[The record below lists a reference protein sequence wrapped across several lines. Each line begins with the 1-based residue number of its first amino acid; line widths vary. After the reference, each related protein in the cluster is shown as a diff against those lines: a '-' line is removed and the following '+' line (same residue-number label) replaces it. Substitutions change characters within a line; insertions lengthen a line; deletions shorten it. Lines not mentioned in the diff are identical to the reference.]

1 MDRREKTRHATP
13 ALNRRTREVR
23 ARPSH
28 AAVIQEPEG
37 HHLPS
42 CREHERRPL
51 AGQCWIHAGSS
62 PPRSGMMIEVVEK
75 ALGAA
80 QGRQVSKSS
89 VSAQHNR
96 LTPPAAWGW
105 TSDGGG
111 TVYRGRIRRSTEMRI
126 SVIAA
131 VPVDTLMPPCCVCE
145 DPTDIRSKDCD
156 PSPLSLLADQP
167 SCRPHKTSNPSSPF
181 GPMILPAP

>member
-1 MDRREKTRHATP
+1 MDRREENGQEKGQEKGDKTRHATA
-13 ALNRRTREVR
+13 ALNHRTREVR
-23 ARPSH
+23 ARPSPT
-28 AAVIQEPEG
+28 AVIQEPEG
-37 HHLPS
+37 HHLPF

-51 AGQCWIHAGSS
+51 AGRCWIHAGSS

-111 TVYRGRIRRSTEMRI
+111 TVYRGRIGSGE
-126 SVIAA
+126 
-131 VPVDTLMPPCCVCE
+131 
-145 DPTDIRSKDCD
+145 
-156 PSPLSLLADQP
+156 
-167 SCRPHKTSNPSSPF
+167 
-181 GPMILPAP
+181 APR

>member
-1 MDRREKTRHATP
+1 MDRREENGQEKGDKTRHATA
-13 ALNRRTREVR
+13 ALNHRTREVR
-23 ARPSH
+23 ARPSPT
-28 AAVIQEPEG
+28 AVIQEPEG
-37 HHLPS
+37 HHLPF

-51 AGQCWIHAGSS
+51 AGRCWIHAGSS

-111 TVYRGRIRRSTEMRI
+111 TVYSGRI
-126 SVIAA
+126 
-131 VPVDTLMPPCCVCE
+131 
-145 DPTDIRSKDCD
+145 
-156 PSPLSLLADQP
+156 
-167 SCRPHKTSNPSSPF
+167 
-181 GPMILPAP
+181 GPGEAPR